1 MRARGV
7 AGSVGG
13 LGVSDH
19 VCWTFG
25 SDEEYGEF
33 HDAALYFAADGMALR
48 QRLFYV
54 SERRDHDV
62 LAHLR
67 SLGDPE
73 ALRRDGALVVQQLA
87 DVYPGGGPITDPEA
101 QLVAFDG
108 AVSEAIADGF
118 AGVRVVAEVS
128 PLAADPAWRDGHAA
142 WEQLADRY
150 MAASNPLAALC
161 GYDTRIVGRDGASML
176 ASVHP
181 VRHDATATFSV
192 FADDGAVCLEGE
204 VDAFQVPLLERALAA
219 VPDAPG
225 GEPLVVDLTEL
236 RFIDVAGT
244 GVLARHIAG
253 RIAGGAEVHVR
264 RARPLVRRL
273 WGMLDGMTGSTG
285 SSESESAEG
294 SVRFL

>member
-25 SDEEYGEF
+25 SDDEYVDF
-33 HDAALYFAADGMALR
+33 RDAALYFAADGMALR
-48 QRLFYV
+48 QRLVYV
-54 SERRDHDV
+54 SERRDDDV
-62 LAHLR
+62 LTHLR

-73 ALRRDGALVVQQLA
+73 VLRRSGALALQRPSDFHPA
-87 DVYPGGGPITDPEA
+87 GGPVTDPEA
-101 QLVAFDG
+101 LLATFDG
-108 AVSEAIADGF
+108 AVRQAVADGF
-118 AGVRVVAEVS
+118 AGLRVVAEVS
-128 PLAADPAWRDGHAA
+128 ELVSDPAWCDGHAA

-150 MAASNPLAALC
+150 MAAPHPLAALC
-161 GYDTRIVGRDGASML
+161 AYDQRIVGRDSASVL

-192 FADDGAVCLEGE
+192 FADDGAVCVEGE

-219 VPDAPG
+219 VPDAPAG
-225 GEPLVVDLTEL
+225 QPLVVDLAEL
-236 RFIDVAGT
+236 RFVDVAGT
-244 GVLARHIAG
+244 GVLARHVA
-253 RIAGGAEVHVR
+253 RRVAGGAEVHVR

-273 WGMLDGMTGSTG
+273 WAMLDGMTGSTG
-285 SSESESAEG
+285 LSES
-294 SVRFL
+294 VKFL